1 MIQGNQFDFHSSIL
15 VRIALTKNIYIF
27 HKVVFMRE
35 RKGVTERE
43 RETEVERPKEGE
55 REILHG
61 VSKTVPHFICL

>member
-15 VRIALTKNIYIF
+15 VRIALTKNIYFF

-35 RKGVTERE
+35 REKGGD